1 MWTLKGILKTL
12 GLAALASHGARGQT
26 QKNKNVNKYKAYIP
40 PYNPA
45 MNNISYW
52 RKGKSGSGGRSK
64 HPGWTT
70 SKSSESK
77 RKREEASIIDALGKV
92 SKNLNK
98 ARSKATKRK
107 RDKD

>member
-26 QKNKNVNKYKAYIP
+26 QKNRNVNKYKAYIP

-77 RKREEASIIDALGKV
+77 RKREINIIDELGAV
-92 SKNLNK
+92 SKKLNK
-98 ARSKATKRK
+98 ARSKTKRK
-107 RDKD
+107 RD

>member
-26 QKNKNVNKYKAYIP
+26 QKNRNVNKYKAYIP

-45 MNNISYW
+45 MNNMSYW

-64 HPGWTT
+64 HPGWATA
-70 SKSSESK
+70 SSK
-77 RKREEASIIDALGKV
+77 REREINLIEKIGKV
-92 SKNLNK
+92 SGKLNK
-98 ARSKATKRK
+98 ARSKTKRK
-107 RDKD
+107 RD

>member
-26 QKNKNVNKYKAYIP
+26 QKNRNVNKYKAYIP

-45 MNNISYW
+45 MNNMSYW

-64 HPGWTT
+64 HPGWIAAT
-70 SKSSESK
+70 SK
-77 RKREEASIIDALGKV
+77 RNREINLIEKIGKV
-92 SKNLNK
+92 SEKLNK
-98 ARSKATKRK
+98 ARSKAKTKRK
-107 RDKD
+107 RD

>member
-26 QKNKNVNKYKAYIP
+26 QKNRNVNKYKAYIP

-45 MNNISYW
+45 MNNMSYW

-70 SKSSESK
+70 ASSK
-77 RKREEASIIDALGKV
+77 REREINLIEKIGKV
-92 SKNLNK
+92 SGKLNK
-98 ARSKATKRK
+98 ARSKTKRK
-107 RDKD
+107 RD